1 MTKLETFIAFIA
13 GSGSLCCLIAAMNTD
28 FNSFVYKRK
37 SKVPMWAWLVL
48 ACVLFA
54 VCNTAKAQTDSRW
67 RLVPGIDSLVTGP
80 LSDVRYMAGLRS
92 AKNQQMR
99 DCAWELARRS
109 SEIDAMSTARIAM
122 QKELDKSNRTIN
134 EAMEQADRMNERA
147 NKAEAKVKRRK
158 PIPLILAG
166 TALGFILSNQLR

>member
-1 MTKLETFIAFIA
+1 MIASIVYACISIWWFVIFVLRKKRRAKERALIIA
-13 GSGSLCCLIAAMNTD
+13 LLLIIISLM
-28 FNSFVYKRK
+28 
-37 SKVPMWAWLVL
+37 L
-48 ACVLFA
+48 A
-54 VCNTAKAQTDSRW
+54 NDAKAQTDSRW